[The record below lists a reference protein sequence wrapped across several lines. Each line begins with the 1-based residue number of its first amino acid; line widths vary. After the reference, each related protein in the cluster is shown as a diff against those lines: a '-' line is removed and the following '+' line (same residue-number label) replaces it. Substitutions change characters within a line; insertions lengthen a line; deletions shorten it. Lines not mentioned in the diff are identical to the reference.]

1 MCSLCTLQLCC
12 NGAHWMPCK
21 GADPFFEV
29 NGAVA
34 VDQTPN
40 DATEEFLLLQEKIRD
55 RKLQREKKER
65 EKAKAASKDSP
76 RQEF

>member
-1 MCSLCTLQLCC
+1 
-12 NGAHWMPCK
+12 MPCK

-40 DATEEFLLLQEKIRD
+40 DETEEFLLLQEKIRD

-65 EKAKAASKDSP
+65 EKTKAASKDSP